1 MQSCENEVD
10 PKIQSPV
17 ASPLAATAPS
27 HSFLWDF
34 VVSRV
39 TVEEMLHRATAF
51 HCIEV
56 CCLKVV
62 SGAQTAHRTPPAVS
76 TVETSL
82 GQALDVRHEAS
93 RLPPEHCGI
102 QRTTRWRRGV
112 QITPLHHRA
121 DSMRCLRCCLSPLMQ
136 LLLL

>member
-1 MQSCENEVD
+1 MQGLSNVVEGRDNTQDKYITKTFICSHVKNEVD

-17 ASPLAATAPS
+17 ASPLAATARS

-62 SGAQTAHRTPPAVS
+62 SGDS
-76 TVETSL
+76 NGTS
-82 GQALDVRHEAS
+82 DTS
-93 RLPPEHCGI
+93 
-102 QRTTRWRRGV
+102 
-112 QITPLHHRA
+112 
-121 DSMRCLRCCLSPLMQ
+121 CCQ
-136 LLLL
+136 HGGN